1 MKLYYSPGSCALGI
15 HILLEEIAKPYDA
28 HKISFA
34 DKEQYGAAFKAI
46 NPKSK
51 VPTLIRDDGSVLTE
65 FPAIAL
71 WLALT
76 NPGAKLLPE
85 DADGQARALE
95 MTDYI
100 VATVHM
106 QAFSRIFRPERY
118 SPTASDKEAVMT
130 QGREM
135 VDAAFALIS
144 ERLGDRPYLGGSYSI
159 ADAALFYV
167 EYWAVERVKI
177 ALPAN
182 CQRHF
187 QTMKARPAVQRALA
201 AEGLE

>member
-1 MKLYYSPGSCALGI
+1 MKLYYAPGTCALGI
-15 HILLEEIAKPYDA
+15 HILLEEIAAPYEA
-28 HKISFA
+28 QKINFA
-34 DKEQYGAAFKAI
+34 DKEQYGPAFKAI

-51 VPTLIRDDGSVLTE
+51 VPTLVRDDGSVLTE

-71 WLALT
+71 WLGLT
-76 NPGAKLLPE
+76 HPAAKLLPE
-85 DADGQARALE
+85 DADGLARALE
-95 MTDYI
+95 MTDYV

-118 SPTASDKEAVMT
+118 SPTASDKEAVT
-130 QGREM
+130 AQGREM
-135 VDAAFALIS
+135 VEAAFALIS
-144 ERLGDRPYLGGSYSI
+144 ERLGDRPYLGGYYSI

-177 ALPAN
+177 ALPEN

-187 QTMKARPAVQRALA
+187 QAMKARPAVRRALA

>member
-1 MKLYYSPGSCALGI
+1 MKLYCAPGTCALGI
-15 HILLEEIAKPYDA
+15 HILLEEIAEPYEV
-28 HKISFA
+28 HKVSFA
-34 DKEQYGAAFKAI
+34 EKEQYGAAFKAI

-51 VPTLIRDDGSVLTE
+51 VPTLVRDDGSVLTE

-71 WLALT
+71 WLGLT
-76 NPGAKLLPE
+76 HPAVKLLPE
-85 DADGQARALE
+85 DADGRVRALE
-95 MTDYI
+95 MTDYV

-106 QAFSRIFRPERY
+106 QGFSRIFRPERY
-118 SPTASDKEAVMT
+118 SPTASDGATVVA
-130 QGREM
+130 QGREI
-135 VDAAFALIS
+135 VEAAFALIS

-187 QTMKARPAVQRALA
+187 QSMKARPAVQRALA

>member
-1 MKLYYSPGSCALGI
+1 MKLYYVPGTCALGI
-15 HILLEEIAKPYDA
+15 HILLEEAAKPYEA
-28 HKISFA
+28 QKISFA

-51 VPTLIRDDGSVLTE
+51 VPTLVRDDGSVLTE

-76 NPGAKLLPE
+76 HPEAKLLPE
-85 DADGQARALE
+85 DADGRARALE

-118 SPTASDKEAVMT
+118 SPTASDGAAVMA
-130 QGREM
+130 QGHEM
-135 VDAAFALIS
+135 VEAAFAIIN
-144 ERLGDRPYLGGSYSI
+144 ERLGDRPYLDGAYSI

-167 EYWAVERVKI
+167 EYWAVVRVKI

-187 QTMKARPAVQRALA
+187 QTMKARPAVRRALA